1 VDAIARQ
8 STHYIQR
15 PAPTGQPQLVVAAVE
30 AVVRAVRH
38 HHRLP
43 PCRQLFAEADAACR

>member
-1 VDAIARQ
+1 VDAIARH

-30 AVVRAVRH
+30 AVVRAARNH
-38 HHRLP
+38 DSLP
-43 PCRQLFAEADAACR
+43 PGRQLFPEAAAACR